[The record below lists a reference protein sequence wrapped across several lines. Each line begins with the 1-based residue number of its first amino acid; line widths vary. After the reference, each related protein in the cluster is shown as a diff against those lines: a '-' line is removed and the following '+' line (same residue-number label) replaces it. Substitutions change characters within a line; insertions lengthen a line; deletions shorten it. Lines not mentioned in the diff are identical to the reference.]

1 MTNLDQIY
9 TDSPVIYAR
18 NYFKHLSEIMGKIDA
33 EAVSRF
39 VGMLLEARKRGSMIF
54 FIGNGG
60 SAATASHFANDLMIG
75 TRSPGTPFRVLS
87 LSDNAAILT
96 ALANDFGFEEIF
108 VRQLKALGRP
118 GDVLVGIS
126 ASGNSTNLIRAFE
139 YAASV
144 GIKTFSLTAFD
155 GGNLLKLA
163 DDGIHVPTPI
173 GDYGPA
179 EDIHLILDHLVVSF
193 LSRKINQ
200 TFVAA

>member
-1 MTNLDQIY
+1 MKSLGQIY
-9 TDSPVIYAR
+9 AESSVIYAK
-18 NYFKHLSEIMGKIDA
+18 NYFKHLSEIMEKIDA
-33 EAVSRF
+33 EAVARF
-39 VGMLLEARKRGSMIF
+39 VGVLLEARERGSMIF

-60 SAATASHFANDLMIG
+60 SAATASHFANDLTIG

-108 VRQLKALGRP
+108 VRQLKTLGRP

-155 GGNLLKLA
+155 GGQLLKLA
-163 DDGIHVPTPI
+163 DDGIHVPTAI

-193 LSRKINQ
+193 LSRKIN
-200 TFVAA
+200 